1 MRVSAVRS
9 WMSTSAISARAAGI
23 EGLEVGDE
31 CMLELQKQKGPPGR
45 GIRAG
50 QQGDDEVLV
59 LESKKPAEM
68 RATDF

>member
-1 MRVSAVRS
+1 
-9 WMSTSAISARAAGI
+9 
-23 EGLEVGDE
+23 
-31 CMLELQKQKGPPGR
+31 MLELQKQKGPPGR

-50 QQGDDEVLV
+50 QKRDDEVLV